1 MACLPVGPSS
11 SAQCD
16 VESLVAPFAVLIDPG
31 VTMTVTDAEG
41 SFVREFTSKES
52 LVVGLPTRCR
62 VSATASGG
70 EGTLVIA
77 YLDPEAPRLRPL
89 DALRLVDRG
98 FRIPYVDPGGAVQ
111 KEREARSGRPPE
123 RNGPGDELGNGSS
136 VAVMSESTQGK
147 VACEAL
153 PSEDELWA
161 ARLVNS
167 SGSDLL
173 QPLSGRDGVYHLVQD
188 QEAVDRILR
197 EELPPDEAA
206 AIAAAN
212 AWLAGEPPVGR
223 PYEMGADTSGYAI
236 GGVTG
241 QCVSED
247 GKMRILLYFSAHL
260 SACQPNWHP
269 LEQ

>member
-98 FRIPYVDPGGAVQ
+98 FRIPYVDPAAQFRRSAKRGAAGLQ
-111 KEREARSGRPPE
+111 KETGLGMSWGTAGRSP
-123 RNGPGDELGNGSS
+123 
-136 VAVMSESTQGK
+136 
-147 VACEAL
+147 
-153 PSEDELWA
+153 
-161 ARLVNS
+161 
-167 SGSDLL
+167 
-173 QPLSGRDGVYHLVQD
+173 
-188 QEAVDRILR
+188 
-197 EELPPDEAA
+197 
-206 AIAAAN
+206 
-212 AWLAGEPPVGR
+212 
-223 PYEMGADTSGYAI
+223 
-236 GGVTG
+236 
-241 QCVSED
+241 
-247 GKMRILLYFSAHL
+247 
-260 SACQPNWHP
+260 
-269 LEQ
+269 